1 MKIFLV
7 SPHGYNLINLLPT
20 LEPEK
25 NEISIIGCP
34 KSLFSEKTE
43 TYKFIPLGNHH
54 ECSDFARNFIADSAL
69 LDSLDGWIIFGD
81 DAVLYEV
88 ANSSLSIERKLQI
101 LPVNTVEALSF
112 VGSKKGFAEIS
123 AKYNWKVPKS
133 VVCDS
138 PEILIAV
145 AEDIGYPLFIK
156 ADRGSG
162 GAQVKKIMNLTEL
175 RSEELPQS
183 WFPVVVQESIE
194 GTECGLGLFYWHGE
208 LRFID
213 FADET
218 LSMEKFGPTYKRRIF
233 IPQSFDALDS
243 LHEMGRVL
251 GLHGFVNGSSMF
263 DSHHNSY
270 WVFEMD
276 LRPNAWHFLF
286 NKLGYSLE
294 DLTKEESF
302 PGEFPLQPVLPSGF
316 VYVHSISRHIGQLLN
331 QRAWGQFWKL
341 ALSSRTKKSNDI
353 LIDEITFSRYVVIFL
368 AKIASIALPARALT
382 AFRKSGFAY
391 KVYRRLAKISA

>member
-7 SPHGYNLINLLPT
+7 SPHGYNLVNLLPA
-20 LEPEK
+20 LKPEK
-25 NEISIIGCP
+25 NEITVVGCP
-34 KSLFSEKTE
+34 KSIFAKNEGK
-43 TYKFIPLGNHH
+43 YRFISLGNHE
-54 ECSDFARNFIADSAL
+54 ECSQFANKLVTNNAL
-69 LDSLDGWIIFGD
+69 LDSLEGWIIFGD

-88 ANSSLSIERKLQI
+88 ANSSLSIEKKLQI
-101 LPVNTVEALSF
+101 LPVNTVEALSI

-123 AKYNWKVPKS
+123 KKYNWKAPKS

-156 ADRGSG
+156 ADCGSG
-162 GAQVKKIMNLTEL
+162 GAQVKKIMNLPEL
-175 RSEELPQS
+175 QREEIPQS
-183 WFPVVVQESIE
+183 WFPLVVQESIE

-213 FADET
+213 FADEA

-263 DSHHNSY
+263 DSHHNSH

-294 DLTKEESF
+294 DLTKEVSF

-316 VYVHSISRHIGQLLN
+316 IYVHIISRHIGQILN

-341 ALSSRTKKSNDI
+341 ALSSLTKNPNEI
-353 LIDEITFSRYVVIFL
+353 LIDPIPFHRYVIIFF
-368 AKIASIALPARALT
+368 AKIASIALPSRLLT
-382 AFRKSGFAY
+382 AFRKNGFAY
-391 KVYRRLAKISA
+391 KVYRLLAKISA

>member
-1 MKIFLV
+1 MKIFLI
-7 SPHGYNLINLLPT
+7 SPHGFNLINLLPT

-25 NEISIIGCP
+25 NEITVIGCP
-34 KSLFSEKTE
+34 KSIFSHGERN
-43 TYKFIPLGNHH
+43 YKFIPLGNHD
-54 ECSDFARNFIADSAL
+54 ECFNFANKLIADTPL
-69 LDSLDGWIIFGD
+69 IDSLQGWVIFGD

-88 ANSSLSIERKLQI
+88 ANSSLSVETKLKI
-101 LPVNTVEALSF
+101 LPVNTVEGLSF

-138 PEILIAV
+138 LEILITA
-145 AEDIGYPLFIK
+145 AEKIDFPVFVK
-156 ADRGSG
+156 ADQGSG
-162 GAQVKKIMNLTEL
+162 GAQVQKVMKLTEL
-175 RSEELPQS
+175 KSAEFPQS
-183 WFPVVVQESIE
+183 WFPVVAQQSIQ

-213 FADET
+213 YSDET
-218 LSMEKFGPTYKRRIF
+218 LSVEEFGPTYKRRIF

-263 DSHHNSY
+263 DRHLNSY
-270 WVFEMD
+270 SIFEMD

-294 DLTKEESF
+294 DLIKEESF
-302 PGEFPLQPVLPSGF
+302 PGEFPLQPVLPGGF
-316 VYVHSISRHIGQLLN
+316 VYVHIISRHIGQILN
-331 QRAWGQFWKL
+331 KRAWGQFWKL
-341 ALSSRTKKSNDI
+341 ALSSLTKKPNEI
-353 LIDEITFSRYVVIFL
+353 LIDPIPLYRYVIIFL
-368 AKIASIALPARALT
+368 AKIASIALPWHIQTAL
-382 AFRKSGFAY
+382 RKKGFAY
-391 KVYRRLAKISA
+391 KVYRLLAKISA